1 MNQEVDDLKTACDV
15 SKAIDEKLV
24 WLDNF
29 NKSIIDYD
37 KICKELE
44 EIVVKDRKDLD
55 ALIKPDGAFKAT
67 DRLVFA
73 MDLAD
78 DIRLARL
85 TQGPPLPPFPP
96 LPDIFLCSEDRLRL
110 QTANRSSGTRVSHPR
125 ERRTR
130 LRFSVL
136 IDYKNRF

>member
-29 NKSIIDYD
+29 NKSIMDYD

-78 DIRLARL
+78 DIRLAR
-85 TQGPPLPPFPP
+85 QGPPLPHIFMFFFQR
-96 LPDIFLCSEDRLRL
+96 PD
-110 QTANRSSGTRVSHPR
+110 
-125 ERRTR
+125 
-130 LRFSVL
+130 
-136 IDYKNRF
+136 

>member
-29 NKSIIDYD
+29 NKSIMDYD

-85 TQGPPLPPFPP
+85 TQGPPLPDMFVSP
-96 LPDIFLCSEDRLRL
+96 EARLRL
-110 QTANRSSGTRVSHPR
+110 QTANRNSGTKVSHPR
-125 ERRTR
+125 EKRTR

-136 IDYKNRF
+136 IDYKNRL